1 MNEVELAGMYDLHIH
16 SAPDLVAR
24 CIDDIEAARQAA
36 EAGMAGIL
44 LKSHYT
50 LTSDRAQI
58 AERIVPNI
66 KVYGALTLN
75 ESVGGLNVSAVETAL
90 QLGARE
96 IFMPTISAANHLRG
110 EKRQGGIS
118 ILDEQS
124 NLAPLLKEILALVS
138 DYKAILGTGHLS
150 GDEIKILVKTA
161 KKEGLKKIV
170 ITHPEL
176 PLVNLSLDEQY
187 HLSGNG
193 VYFERCY
200 ASTFPLSGNVPLEQ
214 IARDIKEIGASSTLL
229 TTDFGRADYPL
240 PAEGLQAFIAN
251 LKKVGIE
258 EKEIELMTK
267 ENPRRLLEG

>member
-1 MNEVELAGMYDLHIH
+1 MYDLHIH
-16 SAPDLVAR
+16 SAPDLIAR

-36 EAGMAGIL
+36 EAKMAGIL
-44 LKSHYT
+44 LKSHYAFT
-50 LTSDRAQI
+50 CDRAQI
-58 AERIVPNI
+58 AEKIVPNI
-66 KVYGALTLN
+66 KIYGALTLN

-90 QLGARE
+90 RLGTTE
-96 IFMPTISAANHLRG
+96 IFMPTISAVNHLRSR
-110 EKRQGGIS
+110 KKKGGIS
-118 ILDEQS
+118 ILDEDGS
-124 NLAPLLKEILALVS
+124 LVPAMKEILNLINEHN
-138 DYKAILGTGHLS
+138 AILGTGHLS
-150 GDEIKILVKTA
+150 KREIEILVGAA
-161 KKEGLKKIV
+161 KKQGLKKIV

-176 PLVNLSLDEQY
+176 PLVNLSTKEQQ
-187 HLSGNG
+187 HLSGKG

-240 PAEGLQAFIAN
+240 PVKGLQTFVAN
-251 LKKVGIE
+251 LREFGIE

>member
-1 MNEVELAGMYDLHIH
+1 MNEIELAGMYDLHIH

-36 EAGMAGIL
+36 EARMAGIL

-50 LTSDRAQI
+50 LTSDRAKI
-58 AERIVPNI
+58 AERIVSNI

-75 ESVGGLNVSAVETAL
+75 ESVGGLNVIAVETAL

-96 IFMPTISAANHLRG
+96 IFMPTISAANHLRA
-110 EKRQGGIS
+110 ERRKGGIS
-118 ILDEQS
+118 ILDEQG
-124 NLAPLLKEILALVS
+124 NLVVVLKEILALVS

-161 KKEGLKKIV
+161 RKQRLKKIV

-176 PLVNLSLDEQY
+176 PLVNLSRDEQY
-187 HLSGNG
+187 HLRKKG

-200 ASTFPLSGNVPLEQ
+200 ASTFPLSGDVPLKQ

-240 PAEGLQAFIAN
+240 PVKGLQTFVAN
-251 LKKVGIE
+251 LKKMGIK

-267 ENPRRLLEG
+267 ENPRRLLEE

>member
-1 MNEVELAGMYDLHIH
+1 MNEIELAGMYDLHIH

-24 CIDDIEAARQAA
+24 CIDDVGAARQAA

-44 LKSHYT
+44 LKSHYGFT
-50 LTSDRAQI
+50 CDRAQI
-58 AERIVPNI
+58 AEKVVPNI
-66 KVYGALTLN
+66 KIYGALTLN
-75 ESVGGLNVSAVETAL
+75 ESIGGLNVAAVETAL
-90 QLGARE
+90 RLGARE
-96 IFMPTISAANHLRG
+96 IFMPTISAANHLRSR
-110 EKRQGGIS
+110 KKKGGIS
-118 ILDEQS
+118 ILDEDGS
-124 NLAPLLKEILALVS
+124 LVPAMKEILNLINEHN
-138 DYKAILGTGHLS
+138 AILGTGHLS
-150 GDEIKILVKTA
+150 KREIKILVGAA
-161 KKEGLKKIV
+161 KKQGLKKIV
-170 ITHPEL
+170 VTHPEL

-240 PAEGLQAFIAN
+240 PVKGLQTFVAN

-267 ENPRRLLEG
+267 ENPRRLIEE

>member
-1 MNEVELAGMYDLHIH
+1 MNEIELAGMYDLHIH

-36 EAGMAGIL
+36 EARMAGIL

-50 LTSDRAQI
+50 LTCDRAQI
-58 AERIVPNI
+58 AEKIVPNI
-66 KVYGALTLN
+66 KIYGALTLN
-75 ESVGGLNVSAVETAL
+75 ESVGGLNVCAVETAL
-90 QLGARE
+90 RLGTTE
-96 IFMPTISAANHLRG
+96 IFMPTISAANHLRA

-118 ILDEQS
+118 ILDEQG
-124 NLAPLLKEILALVS
+124 NPVPVLKEILALVS

-161 KKEGLKKIV
+161 KKQGLKKIV

-200 ASTFPLSGNVPLEQ
+200 ASASPLVGNVPLEQ
-214 IARDIKEIGASSTLL
+214 IARDIKEIGASSTFL
-229 TTDFGRADYPL
+229 TTDFGWASLPL
-240 PAEGLQAFIAN
+240 PTEGMKAFIAN
-251 LKKVGIE
+251 LIKLGIKKT
-258 EKEIELMTK
+258 EIELMTK
-267 ENPRRLLEG
+267 DNPRRLLEG

>member
-1 MNEVELAGMYDLHIH
+1 MNEIELAGMYDLHIH

-36 EAGMAGIL
+36 EARMAGIL

-58 AERIVPNI
+58 AEKIVPNI
-66 KVYGALTLN
+66 KIYGALTLN
-75 ESVGGLNVSAVETAL
+75 ESVGGLNVFAVETAL
-90 QLGARE
+90 RLGTTE
-96 IFMPTISAANHLRG
+96 IFMPTISAVNHLRSR
-110 EKRQGGIS
+110 KKKGGIS
-118 ILDEQS
+118 ILDEDGS
-124 NLAPLLKEILALVS
+124 LVPPMKEILNLINEHN
-138 DYKAILGTGHLS
+138 AILGTGHLS

-161 KKEGLKKIV
+161 KKQGLKKIV
-170 ITHPEL
+170 VTHPEL
-176 PLVNLSLDEQY
+176 PLVNLSTNEQY

-240 PAEGLQAFIAN
+240 PVKGLQTFVAN
-251 LKKVGIE
+251 LKKLGIE

-267 ENPRRLLEG
+267 ENPSRLLEG